1 MAGWTLAATSA
12 AELDQIM
19 GWFPDAVSVSIWG
32 GPDFRFPFTAETFR
46 EDCRLDAVESFSLR
60 NAEGQLAAFGQ
71 AYERDGRGHLARLVS
86 NPRRSKRH
94 ATTTSI
100 RCSYIGIIHLRT
112 SVTCRSVSSSG
123 TTRKVH
129 RCPTRVISL
138 RDVQQGDN
146 NEP

>member
-86 NPRRSKRH
+86 NPRMRRQG
-94 ATTTSI
+94 AGRQLI
-100 RCSYIGIIHLRT
+100 ERIIM
-112 SVTCRSVSSSG
+112 
-123 TTRKVH
+123 
-129 RCPTRVISL
+129 SL
-138 RDVQQGDN
+138 EEARDYD
-146 NEP
+146 EY